1 MKKRIMTALMVLVL
15 VFSLAPEA
23 FADTIY
29 SGPGAIEAGRSINHL
44 AATLSSGGTVSATDL
59 PPGIILETENGA
71 NGLDVYLRG
80 VSLTAGTYNCFIN
93 IGDSDNKIN
102 YPITIVPATPVV
114 NISSPQTCFAGAQI
128 QLSVSTSVND
138 GGSLSYQWY
147 YTDTGSTADGVMILN
162 ATDSTYY
169 PDTTVAGTT
178 YYYCE
183 VTNTNNGASSTVL
196 SGTCSVT
203 VREAS
208 VTSISVASLP
218 NKIDYKK
225 GESLNSDGLQISIN
239 YSDGSSQIVSSGFG
253 ISPSVLEKAG
263 TQTIIV
269 TYQDKTCSFSVNV
282 EEIEEKIDGIGVLTP
297 PAKTEYKLGES
308 FDSAGLSIRV
318 YTNLG
323 QRDVS
328 EGFEIS
334 PKSFDKP
341 GDQTVTISYGGKT
354 CTLTVKVKADEKP
367 VSLSVLSKPS
377 KLTYLVGEELDT
389 KGLTL
394 RLTLNNN
401 KTEKITEGFSCSPT
415 KFEKA
420 GPQEITVTY
429 GELSCKFSVNVKDKK
444 AEASPSPSPSAKP
457 GDNSKPDPSPSVAPD
472 SNGKNNEPH
481 KSGLNHTPLIVIM
494 VVALVALGGLGAY
507 AYYMSRNSDDDFIDR
522 IKEFF
527 ERFKS
532 DKSEDDTPD
541 LYDDD
546 DPSDLYDD
554 DDASDLYD
562 DDTSDPYDDDTSDPF
577 SDAPSDPFGD
587 DIFPKNDLHNP
598 RRNDQD
604 KYNK

>member
-1 MKKRIMTALMVLVL
+1 MKKKIMTALLVLVL
-15 VFSLAPEA
+15 VFSLAPAA

-44 AATLSSGGTVSATDL
+44 AATLSSGTVVSATDL
-59 PPGIILETENGA
+59 PPGIVIETEEGA

-93 IGDSDNKIN
+93 IGNSDNKIN

-114 NISSPQTCFAGAQI
+114 NISSPQTCFAGAEV

-147 YTDTGSTADGVMILN
+147 YTSSGSTADGTMILN

-169 PDTTVAGTT
+169 PDTSVVGTT

-183 VTNTNNGASSTVL
+183 VTNTNNGATSTVV
-196 SGTCSVT
+196 SNTSSVT
-203 VREAS
+203 VKEAS

-297 PAKTEYKLGES
+297 PTKTEYKPGES

-354 CTLTVKVKADEKP
+354 CTLTVKVRADEKP

-377 KLTYLVGEELDT
+377 KLNYLVGEELDT

-444 AEASPSPSPSAKP
+444 AEASPSTSPKPGESPKPEPSPSSPPDSAD
-457 GDNSKPDPSPSVAPD
+457 GDNES
-472 SNGKNNEPH
+472 H
-481 KSGLNHTPLIVIM
+481 KSGLNHTPLIIIM
-494 VVALVALGGLGAY
+494 VVALVALAGLGAY

-546 DPSDLYDD
+546 DTSDLYDD
-554 DDASDLYD
+554 DI
-562 DDTSDPYDDDTSDPF
+562 SDPYGDDSSDPF
-577 SDAPSDPFGD
+577 GNDPSDPFGD
-587 DIFPKNDLHNP
+587 DIFPKNGQHNP